1 MIEKVLLGS
10 QRDFDEQCRKYWRDD
25 DYVKYYVT
33 KPESF
38 PCVALVCSLEVDGW
52 GGIQS
57 LGSKYEVTEYV
68 YPSDFMPGR

>member
-10 QRDFDEQCRKYWRDD
+10 QRDFDEHLSKYWRDD